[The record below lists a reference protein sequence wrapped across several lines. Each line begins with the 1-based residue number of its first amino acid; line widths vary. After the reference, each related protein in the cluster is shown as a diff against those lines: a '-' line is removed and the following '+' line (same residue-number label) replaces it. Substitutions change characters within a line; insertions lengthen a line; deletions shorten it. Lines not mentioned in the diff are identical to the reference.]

1 MKIENVNSRQNF
13 TAVKQGISMSDELF
27 SKITKTQ
34 VVKTFAKKYDA
45 ELNLDMYQSSRIKS
59 NEGFIALTVSGIKP
73 ANVLTRIT
81 DLFKRPVKGIVLKTH
96 ATNDADFIKSLN
108 SKNKYSLIDIYND
121 ASHR

>member
-59 NEGFIALTVSGIKP
+59 KEGFIALTVSEIKP

-81 DLFKRPVKGIVLKTH
+81 DLFKKTVKGIVLKTY
-96 ATNDADFIKSLN
+96 ATNDADFVKSLN